1 MIIFQVIHI
10 FGSEEFDYTL
20 RIHSPNSDSDLS
32 VNDTYKLPIKIWK
45 VWKVSKGKGF
55 IHQRASES
63 DFFSNTHTHTHTQ
76 KEKEKEKKDRV
87 IAILESMTLQSS
99 EKCYYII
106 N

>member
-63 DFFSNTHTHTHTQ
+63 DFFSNTHTHTHT
-76 KEKEKEKKDRV
+76 KRKRKRKKR
-87 IAILESMTLQSS
+87 
-99 EKCYYII
+99 
-106 N
+106 